1 MFDPRATG
9 EGLTTNLAV
18 KKPEG
23 AQVGSLTMKGE
34 GTPRNKIALNKGD
47 LMGVLATIVTGTDP
61 NLNSVLITDNE
72 KDLFDTPGER
82 TAIAD
87 AVETRFKSLYSAFV
101 EGLEYVDAD
110 GADTINLKWLTE
122 PGMCLFGHS
131 QVVARDDGVDDI
143 NKMTTAVTNRND
155 YNVSERNFRLAQT
168 MNQDFDTNTYV
179 YVDGALEC
187 PFSDTFPYE
196 LTSQQYAN
204 ALAKTAAHEGGHT
217 LGLVHT
223 AQSGQS
229 GGGPGS
235 TAEVQTIT
243 LSGGTTSSTFML
255 VFNGKTTAALARNAT
270 AAQVQTALR
279 ALATLG
285 NNVSVAGAGG
295 GPYTVAFNSLFS
307 QIDLPSISGNGT
319 NGLNVQVAE
328 TTKGVGASAI
338 SPQVASGST
347 DVMLG
352 GDIGVNPDGTPRAQ
366 SFSAGKSQEGL
377 KVGLHLGWTPADMVK
392 LFNFHVAAMAAGGG
406 AFFDVFG
413 ETDTEGPP
421 IEGPH
426 LFVLD
431 SQGQIVFDTFDFSTV
446 GVDGAGGQTSSTAFT
461 LLSVGSEDLVLNS
474 VRLTDDTGA
483 YVGSAIADGT
493 TLAPGESVQLDLTF
507 DPLGSGQLGETL
519 SIDSND
525 PVAQTEIA
533 ITGFGLSP
541 DGDIRAEVPNNNVGG
556 QALSAGPT
564 TVVDFATVEN
574 IGATEL
580 TIADVAVSE
589 GFGQYE
595 PTGLP
600 TLPVTLQ
607 PGESFSFDLDF
618 DPTAIGLQRGIIQIT
633 SDDPGTPNLNLSAIG
648 VGLADEGT
656 ALDYGNDFVAVETPF
671 VPGSPVLRTASDDEG
686 NWQFFL
692 PSDQPF
698 HSVICDPISGLCA
711 HNYDVSASSG
721 QPTVIPAP
729 EFLPPVSVDTDGDGL
744 TDDWEFAVGTRAD
757 KSDTDGDGLS
767 DFVEV
772 MAGLDPLGGL
782 AFPTGIIA
790 TLDLVG
796 EAKEVV
802 VEQVTDNGTTQ
813 IAYVATGS
821 DGLSIVDASKFDEPI
836 LLSRLA
842 LAGDNADVA
851 VDTSLGIAAVTG
863 GSSGLHLVDVSN
875 TMAPSLIRT
884 VTLDDGAARVEI
896 FEGIAYV
903 ASGRKLVSVD
913 LLTGEVVQILELGG
927 SILTDVVREGTM
939 LYTMDLSRTLRAVD
953 ISDFDIL
960 QRGSLGMTFGAGRLF
975 AGNGIVYATA
985 QTFFRG
991 GFSTVDVT
999 DPDNLALI
1007 SDSDVT
1013 TQAPKADFKANGS
1026 GLGLLVGIGSGG
1038 GTAVTVMSVL
1048 DPAETDV
1055 FLTGFQLP
1063 AEAISVFIANGI
1075 AFVADGTAGLQVVNY
1090 LGFDNQG
1097 VPPVV
1102 TLSSAIPDLDPG
1114 APGVQITEGTSVS
1127 VKIAVTDDFQVRSVD
1142 LIVNGE
1148 IVGTD
1153 VSFPFQLKD
1162 SVGTVIAPL
1171 AIALGNRDRAVLIT
1185 YAPQPPGSYSVVIVA
1200 SEVTD
1205 RAGNALGVD
1214 DIVSQ
1219 FTLVEATVFWVGSS
1233 GFWDD
1238 TAHWNTGV
1246 VPGPA
1251 DQVFIG
1257 SVVGNIT
1264 VTYRSGTNSVTSI
1277 NSHENFVMTGG
1288 NLALSDASTFQD
1300 LTLSCCTLSGSGDIT
1315 VRDTFTWT
1323 GGTLD
1328 GLGAINIGPSAKM
1341 DIRGSTKTL
1350 RGRTINNAGTATWTS
1365 GYIGTGLGAVFN
1377 NTGTF
1382 DAQVNSNTFD
1392 YSQGG
1397 TVTIFNNSGSFR
1409 RTAGADTATI
1419 DVIFNN
1425 SGSVQAQSGT
1435 LNLTR
1440 GGDSSGSFEATST
1453 GTLGFGGGTHNPD
1466 GSSSVF
1472 GDGTVKV
1479 TSGTAN
1485 FGGAYNVTG
1494 GDTTTIT
1501 GGTANF
1507 NADATTAAL
1516 TLSGGTLAGTGSITV
1531 TSLFTWTGGTMAGT
1545 GSADIDGD
1553 ANIAGGNK
1561 WLTGR
1566 TVNFAGNTTW
1576 TASGNINT
1584 GQGATVNNLP
1594 GAVFDIQVTNSRGI
1608 TFNQGNPET
1617 VFNNQGTVKK
1627 TVDTGLAF
1635 INVVFNNSGLVQSQ
1649 AGTLDLERGGASSGD
1664 FEAAAP
1670 GILRFDGGTHTLD
1683 ADSSVFGSGTVQV
1696 SNGTVNFGGTH
1707 NVTGTTSVT
1716 GGTAANFNAVATTNN
1731 LTLSGGSLS
1740 GTGSNTATGLFTWTG
1755 GTMAGTGSTNA
1766 DGDANI
1772 AGGSKWLV
1780 SRTVNFAGNTTWT
1793 ASGNIN
1799 TGIGAAINNLPGAV
1813 FDIQLT
1819 NSRGITQNQGGSN
1832 TVFNNQ
1838 GTVKKTV
1845 DTGLAFINV
1854 VFNNSGLVQSQAGTL
1869 DLERGGASSGDF
1881 EAAAP
1886 GILRF
1891 DGGTHTLDA
1900 DSSVFGNG
1908 TVQVSNGTVNFGG
1921 TYNVTGTTTSITGG
1935 IADFQT
1941 NATTTHLV
1949 LSGGTLT
1956 GVGDVAVTTLFS
1968 WTGGTM
1974 AGTGSTNADGDANIA
1989 GGSKWLVSRTVNF
2002 AGITTWTASGSMNT
2016 GLGATINNLPGAVF
2030 DMQINNGRGIFFN
2043 QGGTRTVFNNQG
2055 TVQTTVDTGEVFID
2069 AAFNNSS
2076 TVDADT
2082 GTLSLR
2088 GGGTHTGNFD
2098 VASIALVQFEGGTHT
2113 LDVGTTITGAGE
2125 TQITSGTVTLATA
2138 AAGVDAITA
2147 EKMRL
2152 SGGTL
2157 NGAGDLHVVAGG
2169 TFTWTGGILDGPGDI
2184 NIAATAALNLSGSTK
2199 TLKSRTLNLA
2209 GTTTWTGNNS
2219 MNTGLGATINNLPG
2233 AVFDMQI
2240 NNGRGI
2246 FFNQG
2251 GTRTVFNNQGTVK
2264 RTVDTGEAFIDAV
2277 FNNSGGTVDADTGTL
2292 TLRGGGTHTGNFDVA
2307 SIALLELDGG
2317 IHTMNTSTSITGAG
2331 ATQLTSG
2338 TLTIAGAVA
2347 AESFKIAGG
2356 TLNGAG
2362 DLTVSGL
2369 LTWTGGTMSG
2379 SGKTTIEATS
2389 ALNISGSTVNLNQRT
2404 LENHGTTTWT
2414 ATGDIRT
2421 RDAALIVNTGTWP
2434 RFPT

>member
-1 MFDPRATG
+1 M
-9 EGLTTNLAV
+9 
-18 KKPEG
+18 
-23 AQVGSLTMKGE
+23 
-34 GTPRNKIALNKGD
+34 
-47 LMGVLATIVTGTDP
+47 
-61 NLNSVLITDNE
+61 
-72 KDLFDTPGER
+72 
-82 TAIAD
+82 
-87 AVETRFKSLYSAFV
+87 
-101 EGLEYVDAD
+101 
-110 GADTINLKWLTE
+110 
-122 PGMCLFGHS
+122 
-131 QVVARDDGVDDI
+131 
-143 NKMTTAVTNRND
+143 
-155 YNVSERNFRLAQT
+155 
-168 MNQDFDTNTYV
+168 
-179 YVDGALEC
+179 
-187 PFSDTFPYE
+187 
-196 LTSQQYAN
+196 
-204 ALAKTAAHEGGHT
+204 
-217 LGLVHT
+217 
-223 AQSGQS
+223 
-229 GGGPGS
+229 
-235 TAEVQTIT
+235 
-243 LSGGTTSSTFML
+243 
-255 VFNGKTTAALARNAT
+255 
-270 AAQVQTALR
+270 
-279 ALATLG
+279 
-285 NNVSVAGAGG
+285 
-295 GPYTVAFNSLFS
+295 FS

-352 GDIGVNPDGTPRAQ
+352 GDIGVKPDGTPRAQ

-1038 GTAVTVMSVL
+1038 GTDVTVMSVL

-1153 VSFPFQLKD
+1153 VSFPFDPFAIAVSEGSTVEVRARATDTGGNSALSNTLVFDLVPDTFAPVIETITPGDGQEWAEGLSAVQVRFNEAIDADTVNALNFQLKD

-1453 GTLGFGGGTHNPD
+1453 GTLGFGGGTHNLD

-1545 GSADIDGD
+1545 GSTDIDGD
-1553 ANIAGGNK
+1553 ANIAGGSK

-1649 AGTLDLERGGASSGD
+1649 AGTPDLERGGASSGD

-1900 DSSVFGNG
+1900 DSSVFGSG

-1921 TYNVTGTTTSITGG
+1921 TYNVTGTTSVTGG
-1935 IADFQT
+1935 TAANF
-1941 NATTTHLV
+1941 NAVATTNNLT
-1949 LSGGTLT
+1949 LSGGSLSGT
-1956 GVGDVAVTTLFS
+1956 GSITATGLFT

-2002 AGITTWTASGSMNT
+2002 AGNTTWTASGNINT
-2016 GLGATINNLPGAVF
+2016 GIGATINNLPGAVF
-2030 DMQINNGRGIFFN
+2030 
-2043 QGGTRTVFNNQG
+2043 
-2055 TVQTTVDTGEVFID
+2055 
-2069 AAFNNSS
+2069 
-2076 TVDADT
+2076 
-2082 GTLSLR
+2082 
-2088 GGGTHTGNFD
+2088 
-2098 VASIALVQFEGGTHT
+2098 
-2113 LDVGTTITGAGE
+2113 
-2125 TQITSGTVTLATA
+2125 
-2138 AAGVDAITA
+2138 
-2147 EKMRL
+2147 
-2152 SGGTL
+2152 
-2157 NGAGDLHVVAGG
+2157 
-2169 TFTWTGGILDGPGDI
+2169 
-2184 NIAATAALNLSGSTK
+2184 
-2199 TLKSRTLNLA
+2199 
-2209 GTTTWTGNNS
+2209 
-2219 MNTGLGATINNLPG
+2219 
-2233 AVFDMQI
+2233 
-2240 NNGRGI
+2240 
-2246 FFNQG
+2246 
-2251 GTRTVFNNQGTVK
+2251 
-2264 RTVDTGEAFIDAV
+2264 
-2277 FNNSGGTVDADTGTL
+2277 
-2292 TLRGGGTHTGNFDVA
+2292 
-2307 SIALLELDGG
+2307 
-2317 IHTMNTSTSITGAG
+2317 
-2331 ATQLTSG
+2331 
-2338 TLTIAGAVA
+2338 
-2347 AESFKIAGG
+2347 
-2356 TLNGAG
+2356 
-2362 DLTVSGL
+2362 
-2369 LTWTGGTMSG
+2369 
-2379 SGKTTIEATS
+2379 
-2389 ALNISGSTVNLNQRT
+2389 
-2404 LENHGTTTWT
+2404 
-2414 ATGDIRT
+2414 
-2421 RDAALIVNTGTWP
+2421 
-2434 RFPT
+2434 

>member
-1 MFDPRATG
+1 
-9 EGLTTNLAV
+9 
-18 KKPEG
+18 
-23 AQVGSLTMKGE
+23 
-34 GTPRNKIALNKGD
+34 
-47 LMGVLATIVTGTDP
+47 
-61 NLNSVLITDNE
+61 
-72 KDLFDTPGER
+72 
-82 TAIAD
+82 
-87 AVETRFKSLYSAFV
+87 
-101 EGLEYVDAD
+101 
-110 GADTINLKWLTE
+110 
-122 PGMCLFGHS
+122 
-131 QVVARDDGVDDI
+131 
-143 NKMTTAVTNRND
+143 
-155 YNVSERNFRLAQT
+155 
-168 MNQDFDTNTYV
+168 MNQDFDTNTYI

-295 GPYTVAFNSLFS
+295 GPYTVTFNSLFS

-352 GDIGVNPDGTPRAQ
+352 GDIGVKPDGTPRAQ

-461 LLSVGSEDLVLNS
+461 LFSVGSEDLVLNS

-1038 GTAVTVMSVL
+1038 GTDVTVMSVL

-1153 VSFPFQLKD
+1153 VSFPFDPFAIAVSEGSTVEVRARATDTGGNSALSNTLVFDLVPDTFAPVIETITPGDGQEWAEGLSAVQVRFNEAIDADTVNALNFQLKD

-1453 GTLGFGGGTHNPD
+1453 GTLGFGGGTHNLD

-1545 GSADIDGD
+1545 GSTDIDGD
-1553 ANIAGGNK
+1553 ANIAGGSK

-1649 AGTLDLERGGASSGD
+1649 AGTPDLERGGASSGD

-1799 TGIGAAINNLPGAV
+1799 TGIGATINNLPGAV

-1838 GTVKKTV
+1838 GTVNKTV
-1845 DTGLAFINV
+1845 DTGLVFINI

-1881 EAAAP
+1881 EAVSP

-2421 RDAALIVNTGTWP
+2421 RDAALIVNTGTWDV
-2434 RFPT
+2434 RTDRDLVHVSGTQPTFDNDGLFTKTTTATTGVTVVSVFFDNAGGTITNTSSGTLSFTGGGVNLPP

>member
-1 MFDPRATG
+1 
-9 EGLTTNLAV
+9 
-18 KKPEG
+18 
-23 AQVGSLTMKGE
+23 
-34 GTPRNKIALNKGD
+34 
-47 LMGVLATIVTGTDP
+47 
-61 NLNSVLITDNE
+61 
-72 KDLFDTPGER
+72 
-82 TAIAD
+82 
-87 AVETRFKSLYSAFV
+87 
-101 EGLEYVDAD
+101 
-110 GADTINLKWLTE
+110 
-122 PGMCLFGHS
+122 
-131 QVVARDDGVDDI
+131 
-143 NKMTTAVTNRND
+143 
-155 YNVSERNFRLAQT
+155 

-270 AAQVQTALR
+270 AAQVQT
-279 ALATLG
+279 LATLG

-295 GPYTVAFNSLFS
+295 GPYTVTFNSLFS

-352 GDIGVNPDGTPRAQ
+352 GDIGVKPDGTPRAQ

-711 HNYDVSASSG
+711 HNYDVLASSG

-1038 GTAVTVMSVL
+1038 GTDVTVMSVL

-1063 AEAISVFIANGI
+1063 AEAIGVFIANGI

-1153 VSFPFQLKD
+1153 VSFPFDPFAIAVSEGSTVEVRARATDTGGNSALSNTLVFDLVPDTFAPVIETITPGDGQEWAEGLSAVQVRFNEAIDADTVNALNFQLKD

-1288 NLALSDASTFQD
+1288 NLALSDASTSQD

-1315 VRDTFTWT
+1315 VRDTFTGT

-1453 GTLGFGGGTHNPD
+1453 GTLGFGGGTHNLD

-1485 FGGAYNVTG
+1485 FGGAYKVTG

-1545 GSADIDGD
+1545 GSTDIDGD
-1553 ANIAGGNK
+1553 ANIAGGSK

-1576 TASGNINT
+1576 AASGNINT

-1696 SNGTVNFGGTH
+1696 SNGTVNFGGTY

-1740 GTGSNTATGLFTWTG
+1740 GTGSITATGLFTWTG

-1799 TGIGAAINNLPGAV
+1799 TGIGATINNLPGAV
-1813 FDIQLT
+1813 FDVQLT

-1838 GTVKKTV
+1838 GTVNKTV
-1845 DTGLAFINV
+1845 DTGLVFINV

-1881 EAAAP
+1881 EAVSP

-2016 GLGATINNLPGAVF
+2016 GLRATINNLPGAVF

-2098 VASIALVQFEGGTHT
+2098 VASIALVQFAGGTHT

-2125 TQITSGTVTLATA
+2125 TQITSGTVTLATV

-2209 GTTTWTGNNS
+2209 STTTWTGNNS

-2317 IHTMNTSTSITGAG
+2317 IHTMNTSTSITGTG

-2421 RDAALIVNTGTWP
+2421 RDAALIVNTGTWDV
-2434 RFPT
+2434 RTDRDLVHVSGTQPTFDNDGLFTKTTTATTGVPIPGRVSPGARTLLECPGASLLSGAKSRSRRLLPPSGR